1 MNMKKKKEIKVGL
14 FGASG
19 KMGQSVEQV
28 ILSYSKTAENKNF
41 SIHPYVAVGKKM
53 SALFSVSAMD
63 INKTEDQILEDV
75 DVWIDFSSADGL
87 RELISRTRKLRTP
100 IVSGTT
106 GLLPADFKN
115 LKKEATNRPIFWAS
129 NMSPGLWAFRQ
140 AMKSLSLVHEFD
152 FAIEEVHHNQKK
164 DHPSGTAITLRE
176 DLQAIT
182 GKKIETP
189 SSLRLGGVF
198 GIHQVWA
205 ASPYEVITL
214 KHQALSRSVFAEGA
228 LKAGFW
234 LSQKT
239 KGYFS
244 MEDLFKTK

>member
-1 MNMKKKKEIKVGL
+1 MKKKKEIKIGL

-19 KMGQSVEQV
+19 KMGQAVEQI
-28 ILSYSKTAENKNF
+28 ILSNLKTAQSKKI
-41 SIHPYVAVGKKM
+41 SIHPYVAVGKNT
-53 SALFSVSAMD
+53 SSLFSVSATD

-75 DVWIDFSSADGL
+75 DVWIDFSSPDGL
-87 RELISRTRKLRTP
+87 RELISRTRAFRTP

-106 GLLPADFKN
+106 GLLPMDFKN
-115 LKKEATNRPIFWAS
+115 LKKEAAKRPIFWAS

-140 AMKSLSLVHEFD
+140 AMKSLSLVQEFD

-164 DHPSGTAITLRE
+164 DRPSGTAITLKE
-176 DLQAIT
+176 DLEVIT
-182 GKKIETP
+182 RKKIETP

-205 ASPYEVITL
+205 ASSHEIITL
-214 KHQALSRSVFAEGA
+214 NHQALSRSVFAEGA
-228 LKAGFW
+228 VKASLW